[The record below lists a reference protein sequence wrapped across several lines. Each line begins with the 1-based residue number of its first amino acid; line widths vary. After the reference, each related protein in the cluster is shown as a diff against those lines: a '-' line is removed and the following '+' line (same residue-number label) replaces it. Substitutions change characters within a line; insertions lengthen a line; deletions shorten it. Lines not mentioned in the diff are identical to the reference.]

1 MSKSAFTQLEMCL
14 PTSFQHAAAREHR
27 LAAQLLQRLKREY
40 VVRHSSVDADA
51 EAAAGAF

>member
-40 VVRHSSVDADA
+40 VVRHSCVDADA